1 MKIKKHLLGGIV
13 KINELA
19 KIDFLNDEG
28 SEVLWVKAV
37 EDKEGKCDG
46 CIFFCCELYYQFEK
60 TKKKVGSCKGCERE
74 DGKNII
80 FKRWVLV

>member
-1 MKIKKHLLGGIV
+1 MDI
-13 KINELA
+13 KINELS

-46 CIFFCCELYYQFEK
+46 CIFYCCELYYQFEK
-60 TKKKVGSCKGCERE
+60 TKKK
-74 DGKNII
+74 
-80 FKRWVLV
+80 L

>member
-1 MKIKKHLLGGIV
+1 M

-46 CIFFCCELYYQFEK
+46 CIFYCCELYYQFEK
-60 TKKKVGSCKGCERE
+60 TKKK
-74 DGKNII
+74 
-80 FKRWVLV
+80 L